1 MLKKVPSD
9 KINVTKN
16 AFYFLSRAPTHHSFT
31 FNSRF
36 LYELKHKVYLSKTVR
51 GILHFD
57 SVLFL
62 LRWLVGL
69 KLIQLEQQKTQ
80 LPFIILA
87 KNLKP
92 VLCRV
97 IKGT

>member
-1 MLKKVPSD
+1 M
-9 KINVTKN
+9 
-16 AFYFLSRAPTHHSFT
+16 T
-31 FNSRF
+31 FARTDISLN
-36 LYELKHKVYLSKTVR
+36 KTV
-51 GILHFD
+51 IDMNYQKKKF
-57 SVLFL
+57 

-69 KLIQLEQQKTQ
+69 KLIQLEQQKSQ

-92 VLCRV
+92 ILCRV